1 MKITLGASPKHIHRA
16 YNVGGH
22 LKVHSHLSRPAR
34 WLAGVMAIAGL
45 LTACSHHSTR
55 KTLAT
60 PTTTS
65 TTVARHKAA
74 PRTAAVC
81 PLTDLP
87 APGGKVPQR
96 PVLAVKMD
104 NLAPARPQYG
114 LSQADMVFEEPV
126 EGGITR
132 FIVLFQCHDT
142 SRIEP
147 IRSGRIIDP
156 EILDQFG
163 PHPLLAYAGA
173 IGAAV
178 TAIDSSAL
186 TDVGIY
192 RAPLSAFWRDPNRP
206 APHNLE
212 SSTSALYAVGFSE
225 GAPHAAPIPLFHYGP
240 VDRTGTPAASVNLAY
255 QYSDV
260 TWNWIPKAGVYR
272 RTYADTGL
280 ATEAEGGVVSAT
292 NIVIMK
298 VVMYPSIY
306 VEDATG
312 SHENLLV
319 LTGAGSAEVIRDGV
333 ATSGNWRRPN
343 LGDRTQFLDSHGK
356 VINLSPGKTWVE
368 LVPTTVGVTV
378 TP

>member
-1 MKITLGASPKHIHRA
+1 MKLTAGVSPKLFHRP
-16 YNVGGH
+16 YNVDHH

-34 WLAGVMAIAGL
+34 WLAGVVVIAGL
-45 LTACSHHSTR
+45 LTSCSHHSAR
-55 KTLAT
+55 KIVAA
-60 PTTTS
+60 PTTTT
-65 TTVARHKAA
+65 TTVAPHKAA
-74 PRTAAVC
+74 PKSPDVC
-81 PLTDLP
+81 PLTHLP
-87 APGGKVPQR
+87 PPGGKVPQR

-114 LSQADMVFEEPV
+114 LSAADMVVEEPV

-156 EILDQFG
+156 EILSQFG
-163 PHPLLAYAGA
+163 PHTLLAYAGA

-178 TAIDSSAL
+178 TAIDSSSL
-186 TDVGIY
+186 IDVGIY
-192 RAPLSAFWRDPNRP
+192 RAPLSAFWRDPNRA

-212 SSTSALYAVGFSE
+212 SSTTTLYGVGFSQ
-225 GAPHAAPIPLFHYGP
+225 GAPHLAPPPVFHYGA
-240 VDRTGTPAASVNLAY
+240 VDRTGTPAASVNVGY
-255 QYSDV
+255 QYSNV
-260 TWNWIPKAGVYR
+260 TWTWIPHAGVYR
-272 RTYADTGL
+272 RSYADTGL
-280 ATEAEGGVVSAT
+280 ATQAEGGAVTAT

-298 VVMYPSIY
+298 VMMFPSIY

-312 SHENLLV
+312 THENLLV
-319 LTGAGSAEVIRDGV
+319 LAGSGPAEVIRNGF
-333 ATSGNWRRPN
+333 AIAGNWRRPSLSDGTTLIDKN
-343 LGDRTQFLDSHGK
+343 GK
-356 VINLSPGKTWVE
+356 VIDLSPGKTWIE

>member
-1 MKITLGASPKHIHRA
+1 MRIVPGVSPKLIHRA
-16 YNVGGH
+16 YNVGSH
-22 LKVHSHLSRPAR
+22 LNVHSHLPRPAR
-34 WLAGVMAIAGL
+34 WLAGVVAVAGL
-45 LTACSHHSTR
+45 LTACSHHSAR
-55 KTLAT
+55 KVLSA

-65 TTVARHKAA
+65 TTVAHVKAA
-74 PRTAAVC
+74 SSSPAVC
-81 PLTDLP
+81 PLTGLP

-96 PVLAVKMD
+96 PVLAVKVD

-114 LSQADMVFEEPV
+114 LATADMVVEEPV

-132 FIVLFQCHDT
+132 FIVIYQCHDA

-147 IRSGRIIDP
+147 IRSGRLIDP
-156 EILDQFG
+156 EILDQLG

-178 TAIDSSAL
+178 TAIDSSQL
-186 TDVGIY
+186 IDVGIY
-192 RAPLSAFWRDPNRP
+192 RAPVSAFWRDPNRV

-212 SSTSALYAVGFSE
+212 SNTSTLYAVGFGE
-225 GAPHAAPIPLFHYGP
+225 GAPHVAPAPLFHFGAL
-240 VDRTGTPAASVNLAY
+240 DRTGTPAASVNIAY

-260 TWNWIPKAGVYR
+260 TWTWVPTKGVYQR
-272 RTYADTGL
+272 SYADTGP
-280 ATEAEGGVVSAT
+280 ATEGEGPVVAAT
-292 NIVIMK
+292 NIVIMR
-298 VVMYPSIY
+298 VIMYPSIY

-319 LTGAGSAEVIRDGV
+319 LTGSGPAEVVRNGAV
-333 ATSGNWRRPN
+333 VTGSWRRPN
-343 LGDRTQFLDSHGK
+343 LGDKTDLVDAHGN
-356 VINLSPGKTWVE
+356 VIRLSPGKTWIE